1 MHSPAIRVRPTN
13 PGGALS
19 DYADQAGVSAHLAP
33 TYGCLNT
40 QSPNRVESTRP
51 CTKVAL
57 SVACF
62 RFCSLSSLVRDESI
76 LPLKREYKF
85 NITYFIHKEFNWPL
99 KTCRYQSTSLNSM
112 RKQEDIKH
120 CKVRSLCATC

>member
-1 MHSPAIRVRPTN
+1 MGLLAGKLIKKGTTASFKLSGIMTESTPRTTEPKKNAARVSRCILLPSESRPTN
-13 PGGALS
+13 AGGALS

-57 SVACF
+57 AVACF

-76 LPLKREYKF
+76 LDS
-85 NITYFIHKEFNWPL
+85 
-99 KTCRYQSTSLNSM
+99 QG
-112 RKQEDIKH
+112 
-120 CKVRSLCATC
+120 